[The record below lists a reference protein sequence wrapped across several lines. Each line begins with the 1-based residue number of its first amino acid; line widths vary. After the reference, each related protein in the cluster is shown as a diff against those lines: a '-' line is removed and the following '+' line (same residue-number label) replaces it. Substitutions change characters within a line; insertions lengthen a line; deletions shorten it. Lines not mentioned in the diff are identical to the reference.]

1 MNSNLLKVGIALS
14 LVPAIGHAKQAPKN
28 VLFIAVDDLN
38 DWVGFLGG
46 HPQAKTPNMDRLAAM
61 GMVFEKAYCAAP
73 VSNASRAALM
83 TGYRTS
89 TTGVYGNAE
98 FMRESEVLKDVV
110 TLPRY
115 FSNNG
120 YVSMARGKIFHH
132 PMGEWADPQSW
143 DVLENSGGKNMN
155 PPREPGKQAN
165 GLSKQTTGGSV
176 VLDWGASL
184 VDEKETNDYLNAQ
197 WAAEQLMK
205 KHDKPFFMACGI
217 FRPHLPWYVPQKYF
231 DRFPLESIQLPLC
244 NNEDDM
250 ADIPERGLR
259 NSGFGNPDH
268 EYHVLKRLGLQKNAV
283 QAYLAC
289 ISYADDCIGQIVDA
303 LEKSPNRENTIVVL
317 WGDHG
322 WHLGEKM
329 RYRKFSLWDRSVRV
343 PLVIVAPGVA
353 KPGSRCE
360 QPVNLL
366 DLYPTLLNLAG
377 LPKNNKNEGNDISAL
392 LKKPTR
398 KWAIP
403 SLTTLGQSEH
413 SLRSNRYRYIVYND
427 GTEELYDHY
436 VDPMEWINLANN
448 PRFDKVKQAMRKHL
462 PKINVPSIGASKIG
476 KGYQEHQEVYIYLD
490 EIEKEIIEYN
500 KYLTLH

>member
-1 MNSNLLKVGIALS
+1 MNSIVLKTGIALS
-14 LVPAIGHAKQAPKN
+14 LLPALSQAKQAPKN
-28 VLFIAVDDLN
+28 VIFIAVDDLN

-46 HPQAKTPNMDRLAAM
+46 HPQTKTPNMDRLAAM

-73 VSNASRAALM
+73 VSNASRAALL

-98 FMRESEVLKDVV
+98 FMRESEVLKEVV
-110 TLPRY
+110 TLPKY

-120 YVSMARGKIFHH
+120 YTSMARGKVFHQ
-132 PMGEWADPQSW
+132 PMGEGADPQSW
-143 DVLENSGGKNMN
+143 DVLQNSGGKAMQ
-155 PPREPGKQAN
+155 PKKEKGKQAN
-165 GLSKQTTGGSV
+165 GLDKQTTGGAV
-176 VLDWGASL
+176 VLDWAGVD

-231 DRFPLESIQLPLC
+231 VRFPLESIQLPLS

-259 NSGFGNPDH
+259 NSGFGKPDH
-268 EYHVLKRLGLQKNAV
+268 EYNVLKRLGLQKDAV
-283 QAYLAC
+283 RAYLAC

-329 RYRKFSLWDRSVRV
+329 RYRKFSMWDRSCRM
-343 PLVIVAPGVA
+343 PLIIVAPGVA

-360 QPVNLL
+360 SPVNLL
-366 DLYPTLLNLAG
+366 DLYPTMLNLAG
-377 LPKNNKNEGNDISAL
+377 LPRNPKNEGHDITAL
-392 LKKPTR
+392 LKNPAK
-398 KWAIP
+398 KWDIP
-403 SLTTLGQSEH
+403 SITTLGQNEH
-413 SLRSNRYRYIVYND
+413 SIRTLQYRYIVYND
-427 GTEELYDHY
+427 GTEELYDHFI
-436 VDPMEWINLANN
+436 DPLEWINLAKN
-448 PRFDKVKQAMRKHL
+448 PRFAKLKTDLRKHI
-462 PKINVPSIGASKIG
+462 PKVNVPSIGSSSKH
-476 KGYQEHQEVYIYLD
+476 KGAEEGRILWD
-490 EIEKEIIEYN
+490 EIDKEIIDYN
-500 KYLTLH
+500 KYLTLN